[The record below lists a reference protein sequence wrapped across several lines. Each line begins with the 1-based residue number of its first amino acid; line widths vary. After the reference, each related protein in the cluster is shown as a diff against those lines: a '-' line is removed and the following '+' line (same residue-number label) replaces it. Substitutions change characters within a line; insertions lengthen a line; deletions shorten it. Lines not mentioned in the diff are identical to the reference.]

1 MFPFAFPRL
10 APTAPLF
17 NERCFYLEASHIEP
31 LLLLVDLPSMPI
43 LQRVAHGSS
52 APPAIGGFYHR
63 HSTFF
68 HRLEKKTRLWTK
80 VGLGMVDTETSTK
93 TVPTQEKACKKKC
106 KVILQKIWWQMKYQY
121 NLHNFIQLV
130 STSSCWNKGSTLTQL
145 CKLTQVWTFMCS
157 HPVDWW
163 ADSLAWE
170 DVCNWM
176 GR

>member
-17 NERCFYLEASHIEP
+17 NECFFFYLEAWHIEP
-31 LLLLVDLPSMPI
+31 LLLLVDLPSMPT

-52 APPAIGGFYHR
+52 APPAIGGIYHR

-68 HRLEKKTRLWTK
+68 HRSEKTRLWTK
-80 VGLGMVDTETSTK
+80 VGLGMVDTETSKNCPNTRKNMQEELQSHITK
-93 TVPTQEKACKKKC
+93 IRQ
-106 KVILQKIWWQMKYQY
+106 QMKYQY
-121 NLHNFIQLV
+121 NLHNFIQSV
-130 STSSCWNKGSTLTQL
+130 STSTCWNKGSTVTQL
-145 CKLTQVWTFMCS
+145 CRLTQVWTFMCS
-157 HPVDWW
+157 HSVDWW